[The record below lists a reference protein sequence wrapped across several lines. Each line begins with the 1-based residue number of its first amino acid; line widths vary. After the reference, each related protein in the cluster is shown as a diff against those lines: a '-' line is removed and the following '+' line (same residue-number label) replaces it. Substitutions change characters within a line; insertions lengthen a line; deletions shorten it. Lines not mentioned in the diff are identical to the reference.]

1 MKTLNDFKF
10 FWDFDGVIINSDNV
24 RIKAFKNSLEDY
36 DSKDV
41 NTLLKFHENNGGL
54 SRYVKFKFF

>member
-1 MKTLNDFKF
+1 MKTLNDFKIF

-36 DSKDV
+36 DSKM
-41 NTLLKFHENNGGL
+41 
-54 SRYVKFKFF
+54 